1 MNQRYHMQVSNT
13 WLQVIDTKLFRADA
27 PNGVIV
33 LFVGCG
39 DNSAKLLANI
49 QQVTAEYDVAPQNIQ
64 YL

>member
-1 MNQRYHMQVSNT
+1 MQVSNT

-33 LFVGCG
+33 LFIGCG

-49 QQVTAEYDVAPQNIQ
+49 QQVTAEYDVAPQNIK
-64 YL
+64 YLN